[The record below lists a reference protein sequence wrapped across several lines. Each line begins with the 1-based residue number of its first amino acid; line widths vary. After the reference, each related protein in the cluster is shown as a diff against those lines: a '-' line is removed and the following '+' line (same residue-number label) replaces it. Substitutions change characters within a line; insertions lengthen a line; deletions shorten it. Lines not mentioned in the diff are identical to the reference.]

1 MTSLVNWVLIHSLSF
16 SEEVVLRRIY
26 YISYFILYFIF
37 FRGDC
42 VEEDGT
48 GRRLAKVLNFHKLV
62 HHRWRLK
69 FSILETKTILVQV
82 GQVSV
87 SEWLS
92 SLATLGDLYTP
103 CAACWCWAWSV
114 AQFPLVEEQGAASEE
129 GRAGRRD
136 KKRLRLINWG
146 GAWTRTNL
154 HQEHGWGCE
163 EKKKKMGKHVQP
175 FRQIM
180 AAAIALLSI
189 FASSGKKRIFYSRLP
204 IQFGHFI
211 VATRND

>member
-1 MTSLVNWVLIHSLSF
+1 MTSLVNWVYIHILS
-16 SEEVVLRRIY
+16 
-26 YISYFILYFIF
+26 F
-37 FRGDC
+37 FRGGC

-48 GRRLAKVLNFHKLV
+48 GRHLTKVLNFHKLV

-69 FSILETKTILVQV
+69 FSILQTKTILVQV
-82 GQVSV
+82 EQVSV
-87 SEWLS
+87 SDWLS

-103 CAACWCWAWSV
+103 AACRGWAWSV
-114 AQFPLVEEQGAASEE
+114 AQFPLFEEQPAASEE

-163 EKKKKMGKHVQP
+163 EEKKMGNHVQP

-211 VATRND
+211 VATRNY